1 MPQVDLLVYDVGS
14 TYTKVSAF
22 NHFGANLRFIGRSQ
36 APTTVENIEIG
47 LINAKHNLMCDLQW
61 TEVISS
67 HTLATSSA
75 AGGLRMVA
83 MGYMP
88 RVTAKAAKEVAMS
101 AGARVLE
108 IISHETP
115 VDFRLEVLQEIKP
128 DIILLA
134 GGTDGGD
141 QDSLLENAEVI
152 VNSKTHGV
160 VIIAGNIEAQAKV
173 EEILKRGGISS
184 TRVPNVMPTI
194 HELKVKPAREAI
206 HEEFIRQIT
215 RAKGSGRLLELVSN
229 GRVTPTPGAVL
240 MGTELLALGT
250 HEKKGY
256 GNIMVI
262 DIGGATTDVHS
273 VLPDLT
279 NLSKEERGLVIS
291 NEKQLSYRTVEG
303 NLGLRV
309 SATGIV
315 ETVGASGVLAKVGYE
330 HLEGENLAKELQVY
344 AQYLEKNTGHISI
357 NEKEKYF
364 DKALAI
370 ASIEIAIKRHAGYF
384 AQSFDPVLGIVP
396 GTPVGRDLR
405 KVQKVIAVGGIFA
418 HSTKEET
425 MEILHKSFAN
435 RGISLLPDKPEFVVD
450 HNYQLYTIGAMAEEY
465 PNEALDLAE
474 NNILKEANN
483 LN

>member
-1 MPQVDLLVYDVGS
+1 MPEVELLVYDVGS

-22 NHFGANLRFIGRSQ
+22 NRDGSNLMFIGRSQ
-36 APTTVENIEIG
+36 APTTVDNIEIG
-47 LINAKHNLMCDLQW
+47 LKNACHNLASNLQW
-61 TEVISS
+61 TKVLSS
-67 HTLATSSA
+67 RTLATSSA
-75 AGGLRMVA
+75 AGGLRMVV

-141 QDSLLENAEVI
+141 QDSLLENAEII
-152 VNSKTHGV
+152 VESKTHGV
-160 VIIAGNIEAQAKV
+160 VIIAGNSEVQPKV
-173 EEILKRGGISS
+173 EEILERGGISS

-194 HELKVKPAREAI
+194 HELKVKPARQAI
-206 HEEFIRQIT
+206 HQEFIRQIT
-215 RAKGSGRLLELVSN
+215 RAKGLAYLLEMVSN
-229 GRVTPTPGAVL
+229 GRVIPTPGAVL
-240 MGTELLALGT
+240 MATELLALGT
-250 HEKKGY
+250 HEKEGY
-256 GNIMVI
+256 GNILVV

-273 VLPDLT
+273 VLPDLE
-279 NLSKEERGLVIS
+279 NLSKEEKGLVIS

-315 ETVGASGVLAKVGYE
+315 DTVGAIGILAKVG
-330 HLEGENLAKELQVY
+330 LEGVDLAKEIQAY
-344 AQYLEKNTGHISI
+344 ARFLEKNTGHISV
-357 NEKEKYF
+357 NEKEMKF

-370 ASIEIAIKRHAGYF
+370 TAIEIAIKRHAGYIS
-384 AQSFDPVLGIVP
+384 QSYDPVLGIVP

-405 KVQKVIAVGGIFA
+405 KVQTVIAVGGIFA
-418 HSTKEET
+418 HSTKEEAL
-425 MEILHKSFAN
+425 EILHKSFAN
-435 RGISLLPDKPEFVVD
+435 RGISLLPEKPEFVVD

-465 PNEALDLAE
+465 PNEALALAE
-474 NNILKEANN
+474 NNILYDK
-483 LN
+483 

>member
-22 NHFGANLRFIGRSQ
+22 KRHGSNLKFVGRSQ

-47 LINAKHNLMCDLQW
+47 LDNACHNFASDLQW
-61 TEVISS
+61 SEVTSS

-152 VNSKTHGV
+152 VNSKTHGE
-160 VIIAGNIEAQAKV
+160 VIIAGNTEAQPKV
-173 EEILKRGGISS
+173 EEILKKGGISS
-184 TRVPNVMPTI
+184 MRVPNVMPTI

-206 HEEFIRQIT
+206 HQEFIRQIT
-215 RAKGSGRLLELVSN
+215 RAKGLGRLLEIVSN
-229 GRVTPTPGAVL
+229 GRVIPTPGAVL

-250 HEKKGY
+250 HEKEGY
-256 GNIMVI
+256 GNIIVI

-273 VLPDLT
+273 VLPDLE
-279 NLSKEERGLVIS
+279 NLSKEEKGLVIS

-315 ETVGASGVLAKVGYE
+315 ETVGANGVLAKVG
-330 HLEGENLAKELQVY
+330 LEGGDLSKELEVY
-344 AQYLEKNTGHISI
+344 AQFLESNPGHISI
-357 NEKEKYF
+357 SEKEKCF

-370 ASIEIAIKRHAGYF
+370 CAIEIAIKRHAGYL
-384 AQSFDPVLGIVP
+384 AQGYDPVLGLVP

-405 KVQKVIAVGGIFA
+405 KVQRVIAVGGIFA
-418 HSTKEET
+418 HSSKEESLE
-425 MEILHKSFAN
+425 MLDKAFAN
-435 RGISLLPDKPEFVVD
+435 RGISLLPEKPEFVVD
-450 HNYQLYTIGAMAEEY
+450 HNYQLYTIGAMVEEY
-465 PNEALDLAE
+465 PNEAFTLAE
-474 NNILKEANN
+474 DNILETQKV
-483 LN
+483 

>member
-1 MPQVDLLVYDVGS
+1 MPQVDFLVYDVGS

-22 NHFGANLRFIGRSQ
+22 NREGTNLTFVGRSQ

-47 LINAKHNLMCDLQW
+47 LMKACLNLASDLQW

-160 VIIAGNIEAQAKV
+160 VIIAGNTEVQAKV
-173 EEILKRGGISS
+173 EEILTRGGILS

-194 HELKVKPAREAI
+194 HELKVKPARQAI
-206 HEEFIRQIT
+206 HQEFIRQIT
-215 RAKGSGRLLELVSN
+215 RAKGLGRLLEMVSD

-250 HEKKGY
+250 HGKEGY
-256 GNIMVI
+256 GNIIVI

-273 VLPDLT
+273 VLPDLA
-279 NLSKEERGLVIS
+279 NLSIEERGLVVS
-291 NEKQLSYRTVEG
+291 NEKQLCYRTVEG

-315 ETVGASGVLAKVGYE
+315 ETIGASGVLAKVC
-330 HLEGENLAKELQVY
+330 LDGEDLVKEIQAY
-344 AQYLEKNTGHISI
+344 AQYLEMNTGHISI
-357 NEKEKYF
+357 IEKEINF

-370 ASIEIAIKRHAGYF
+370 AAIEIAIKRHAGYF
-384 AQSFDPVLGIVP
+384 SQSFDPVLGIVP

-405 KVQKVIAVGGIFA
+405 KVQRVIAVGGIFA
-418 HSTKEET
+418 HSTKKESL
-425 MEILHKSFAN
+425 EILHKSFSE
-435 RGISLLPDKPEFVVD
+435 RGISLLPEKPEFVVD
-450 HNYQLYTIGAMAEEY
+450 HNYQLYTIGAMAQDY
-465 PNEALDLAE
+465 SNEAFCLAE
-474 NNILKEANN
+474 NNILKEK
-483 LN
+483 

>member
-22 NHFGANLRFIGRSQ
+22 KRLETNLMFMGRSQ
-36 APTTVENIEIG
+36 APTTVENIELG
-47 LINAKHNLMCDLQW
+47 LIKACHNLACDLQW
-61 TEVISS
+61 DEITSFR
-67 HTLATSSA
+67 TLATSSA
-75 AGGLRMVA
+75 AGGLRMVG

-152 VNSKTHGV
+152 VNSKAHSV
-160 VIIAGNIEAQAKV
+160 VIIAGNTEAQAKV
-173 EEILKRGGISS
+173 EEVLKIGGIL
-184 TRVPNVMPTI
+184 TIRVPNVMPTI
-194 HELKVKPAREAI
+194 HELRVKPAREAI
-206 HEEFIRQIT
+206 HQEFIRQIT
-215 RAKGSGRLLELVSN
+215 RARGLGRLLEIVSN
-229 GRVTPTPGAVL
+229 GRVIPTPGAVL

-250 HEKKGY
+250 HEKEGY
-256 GNIMVI
+256 GNSLVI

-273 VLPDLT
+273 VLPDLA
-279 NLSKEERGLVIS
+279 NLTKEETGLVVA

-315 ETVGASGVLAKVGYE
+315 ETVGASGVLAKVD
-330 HLEGENLAKELQVY
+330 LEGEDLAEEIQAY
-344 AQYLEKNTGHISI
+344 AQYLEKNPGHISI
-357 NEKEKYF
+357 SEKELNF

-370 ASIEIAIKRHAGYF
+370 SAIELALKRHAGYF
-384 AQSFDPVLGIVP
+384 AQSFDPILGIVP

-405 KVQKVIAVGGIFA
+405 KVQRVIAVGGIFA
-418 HSTKEET
+418 HSTKEGAL
-425 MEILHKSFAN
+425 EILHKSFAK
-435 RGISLLPDKPEFVVD
+435 RGISLLPEKPEFVVD

-465 PNEALDLAE
+465 PNEALALAE
-474 NNILKEANN
+474 NNILNDNKS